1 MAKPNELRAFSADE
15 LRQQLDERKEDLFQL
30 RIQNATHQLE
40 DYAQLASTRKD
51 IARIMTILTETVRAE
66 EDENDYNDDEE

>member
-1 MAKPNELRAFSADE
+1 MAKPGELRALSADE

-40 DYAQLASTRKD
+40 DYAQLASTRRD

-66 EDENDYNDDEE
+66 EDENDDNDNGE

>member
-1 MAKPNELRAFSADE
+1 MAKPSELRALSADE

-40 DYAQLASTRKD
+40 DYAELVSTRRD
-51 IARIMTILTETVRAE
+51 IARIMTILTETVRTE
-66 EDENDYNDDEE
+66 EDEHDDNDNGE

>member
-1 MAKPNELRAFSADE
+1 LAKPGELRALSADE

-40 DYAQLASTRKD
+40 DYAQLASTRRD

-66 EDENDYNDDEE
+66 EDENDDNDNGE

>member
-1 MAKPNELRAFSADE
+1 MAKPSELRAFSADE

>member
-1 MAKPNELRAFSADE
+1 MAKPSELRALSADE

-40 DYAQLASTRKD
+40 DYAELVSTRRD
-51 IARIMTILTETVRAE
+51 IARIMTILTETVRTE
-66 EDENDYNDDEE
+66 EDEHDDNDHGE

>member
-1 MAKPNELRAFSADE
+1 MAKPSELRALSADE

-40 DYAQLASTRKD
+40 DYAQLASTRRD
-51 IARIMTILTETVRAE
+51 IARIMTILTETVRTE
-66 EDENDYNDDEE
+66 EDEHDDNDNGE

>member
-1 MAKPNELRAFSADE
+1 LAKPSELRALTADE
-15 LRQQLDERKEDLFQL
+15 LRQQLDERKEDLFEL

-40 DYAQLASTRKD
+40 DYAQLGSTRRD

-66 EDENDYNDDEE
+66 EDDNDDEDKEE

>member
-1 MAKPNELRAFSADE
+1 MAKPSELRALSADE

-40 DYAQLASTRKD
+40 DYAQLASTRRD
-51 IARIMTILTETVRAE
+51 IARIMTILTETVRTE
-66 EDENDYNDDEE
+66 EDENDDNDNGE

>member
-1 MAKPNELRAFSADE
+1 LAKPSELRAFSADE

>member
-1 MAKPNELRAFSADE
+1 MAKPSELRALSADE

-40 DYAQLASTRKD
+40 DYAQLASTRRD
-51 IARIMTILTETVRAE
+51 IARIMTILTETVRTE
-66 EDENDYNDDEE
+66 EDEHDDNDHGE

>member
-1 MAKPNELRAFSADE
+1 MAKPSELRALSADE

-40 DYAQLASTRKD
+40 DYAELVSTRRD
-51 IARIMTILTETVRAE
+51 IARIMTILTETVRTE
-66 EDENDYNDDEE
+66 EDENDDNDNGE